1 MKGQRSMRVVIGIL
15 VLGVCGYFCYY
26 EYKINS
32 YIDIYED
39 KSKGLDEIIFNDNR
53 TNYYELD
60 KKINEDI
67 SKNNLWDLAKDVTD
81 YEKLLDKVKSDDK
94 DIIKGKV
101 DKIKAID
108 KSEFSEEN
116 FKYIDSKLYEIDK
129 LVSEE
134 KFRSANEEVDYLFE
148 YIYKLKGMWK

>member
-1 MKGQRSMRVVIGIL
+1 MKGKRLIKVVIGIL
-15 VLGVCGYFCYY
+15 VLGIGSYFGYN
-26 EYKINS
+26 EYKIS
-32 YIDIYED
+32 RYIDIYED
-39 KSKGLDEIIFNDNR
+39 KSKGIDEIIFNDNR

>member
-1 MKGQRSMRVVIGIL
+1 
-15 VLGVCGYFCYY
+15 
-26 EYKINS
+26 
-32 YIDIYED
+32 
-39 KSKGLDEIIFNDNR
+39 
-53 TNYYELD
+53 
-60 KKINEDI
+60 
-67 SKNNLWDLAKDVTD
+67 
-81 YEKLLDKVKSDDK
+81 KVKSDDK